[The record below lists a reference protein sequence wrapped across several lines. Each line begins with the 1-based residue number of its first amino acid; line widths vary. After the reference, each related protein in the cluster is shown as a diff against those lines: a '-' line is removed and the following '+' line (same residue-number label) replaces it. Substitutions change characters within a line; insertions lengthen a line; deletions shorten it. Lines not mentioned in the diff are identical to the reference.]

1 MQPQHHLDE
10 TGDVSAILPLR
21 CTCERPLPRERAAA
35 KGRSQTVCAR
45 CDRPVS
51 LSLGR
56 PTPPWAA

>member
-1 MQPQHHLDE
+1 MHDE
-10 TGDVSAILPLR
+10 SIPTVTRKRPPETCS
-21 CTCERPLPRERAAA
+21 CERPLPRERAAA